1 MATIGKSCF
10 LSVSVKYHNAPL
22 QSCIAYYIFLQDLPT
37 SIGRLRSM
45 SVFNVDRNRITDI
58 PVEIGKCTRLN
69 VLSLRDNRLLR
80 LPQELG
86 RLEDLHVLDVSG
98 NR

>member
-1 MATIGKSCF
+1 M
-10 LSVSVKYHNAPL
+10 
-22 QSCIAYYIFLQDLPT
+22 LPT
-37 SIGRLRSM
+37 KFRFIWLFGFSG
-45 SVFNVDRNRITDI
+45 
-58 PVEIGKCTRLN
+58 EEGKCTRLN